1 MRLLY
6 LFFLFPLINLIIFR
20 YVPIYGIII
29 AFKDYRM
36 RSGIMGSPW
45 NNFQHFKDLF
55 TNPYFFRIL
64 RNTVVISFLRLA
76 FSFPAPIVLALLI
89 NEIRTIFYKRVAQ
102 SILYLPHFMS
112 WVVLSGILI
121 EVLSPETGIWAWIFD
136 LFGKQ
141 APYLFISK
149 TLFRPLLIVTGIW
162 QQAGW
167 GTIVY
172 LAAISSIDPGLYE
185 SAAIDGAGRWQRA
198 AYITLPSLVPVVTI
212 MLLLRIGQI
221 MNAGFDQI
229 FNMYNPLV
237 YEVADIIDTFVYRDG
252 LLGRNYEIST
262 VAGVFKNGIG
272 VALLLSSNA
281 VIKRFNEY
289 GIW

>member
-20 YVPIYGIII
+20 YVPIYGIVI

-64 RNTVVISFLRLA
+64 RNTVVISFMRLG

-89 NEIRTIFYKRVAQ
+89 NEIRNIFYKRLAQ

-121 EVLSPETGIWAWIFD
+121 EVLSPETGIWAWVFD

-141 APYLFISK
+141 APNLFINKS
-149 TLFRPLLIVTGIW
+149 LFRPLLIVTNIW

-185 SAAIDGAGRWQRA
+185 SAAIDGAGRWQQA
-198 AYITLPSLVPVVTI
+198 AYITLPSLVPVLTI

-272 VALLLSSNA
+272 VALLLSTNA